1 MSSEGKK
8 VKESEEII
16 SEDKAI
22 AEVFNRFFINIVSN
36 LKISMENNF
45 YTNFLKTEDP
55 VLNSISKYRNHPSV
69 IMVKKPKEIE

>member
-45 YTNFLKTEDP
+45 YTNFLKRKTQF
-55 VLNSISKYRNHPSV
+55 
-69 IMVKKPKEIE
+69 